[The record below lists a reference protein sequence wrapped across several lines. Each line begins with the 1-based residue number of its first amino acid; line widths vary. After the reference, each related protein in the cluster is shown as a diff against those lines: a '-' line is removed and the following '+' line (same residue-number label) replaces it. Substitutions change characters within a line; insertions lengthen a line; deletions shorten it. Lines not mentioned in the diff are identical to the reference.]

1 MGERCVS
8 AKSRRGA
15 VVCRRVL
22 TWAHVSSRK
31 DNAVTRLHDPDAM
44 DPPIGE
50 FSASELGA
58 MLREA
63 RMSQGREL
71 EAIADELR
79 IRLVYLQA
87 IEEGHLEEL
96 PGITYATGFLRAYGD
111 FLGLD
116 GVDLVRR
123 FKAAGMA
130 MAQATDLHLPSPVE
144 EGRLPTGSVLLV
156 AALLAVGA
164 YGGWYYMSSQGRD
177 PIENVAELPV
187 RLAELVGIDGEIDG
201 EQGTTAGSPNAESSN
216 TAAAAGDPEMDRT
229 SESTTASLIDTA
241 GDAATPG
248 VEGAPEP
255 MATTDATDR
264 EDVASSP
271 VVSAASADDAVPV
284 PGSPAGG
291 TGEIETD
298 QVASASGKTE
308 PTPAAPPPVVARA
321 VSQEPPAAPK
331 RKPILVERMPAPTA
345 TSTAATVSADTTTDA
360 PAATTIVAAATNGD
374 PPAAGRN
381 ALNVASA
388 TAPPANHRV
397 VLRAKIDT
405 WVEVAAAE
413 GVPVL
418 SRLMREGETFVV
430 PSRPGLM
437 MTTGNAGGID
447 ILIDGKAIPQLGPVG
462 EIRTNIVLDAQS
474 LLDGRIARP

>member
-1 MGERCVS
+1 M
-8 AKSRRGA
+8 
-15 VVCRRVL
+15 
-22 TWAHVSSRK
+22 
-31 DNAVTRLHDPDAM
+31 TRLHDPDAM

-50 FSASELGA
+50 FRASELGA
-58 MLREA
+58 MLRDA
-63 RMSQGREL
+63 RLSQGREL

-96 PGITYATGFLRAYGD
+96 PGLTYATGFLRAYGD

-164 YGGWYYMSSQGRD
+164 YGGWYYMSNQGRD
-177 PIENVAELPV
+177 PIETVAELPD
-187 RLAELVGIDGEIDG
+187 RLAALVGIDGERG
-201 EQGTTAGSPNAESSN
+201 KTAGSPNAESSD
-216 TAAAAGDPEMDRT
+216 TAATAGDPEMART
-229 SESTTASLIDTA
+229 TESTTASLTDTA
-241 GDAATPG
+241 SDAATPG
-248 VEGAPEP
+248 VEGTPEP

-271 VVSAASADDAVPV
+271 VGAAASADDAVPV
-284 PGSPAGG
+284 PGTPTGG
-291 TGEIETD
+291 TGEIGTD
-298 QVASASGKTE
+298 QAASAPRKTE
-308 PTPAAPPPVVARA
+308 PTPPAPPPAVAR
-321 VSQEPPAAPK
+321 VISQEPPAAPK
-331 RKPILVERMPAPTA
+331 RKPILVERMAAPRA
-345 TSTAATVSADTTTDA
+345 TSTAATVSADTTPDA
-360 PAATTIVAAATNGD
+360 PAATTIVAAATDGE
-374 PPAAGRN
+374 PSAAGGN
-381 ALNVASA
+381 ALNIASA

-418 SRLMREGETFVV
+418 SRLMREGDTFVV

-462 EIRTNIVLDAQS
+462 EVRTNIVLDAKS
-474 LLDGRIARP
+474 LLGGRIATP